1 MERHTANGDRG
12 FTLIEL
18 LVVMAIIA
26 TLMTLVTPQYFR
38 QHTKAQ
44 ETVLRHNLSSI
55 RQALDQY
62 REDNGANPESLQAL
76 VDRGDLRK
84 IPMDPLATFG
94 RTRPGRRT
102 QRCHRDPGQ
111 PQGAGTQPRISPGEH
126 RRQDPGGDH
135 HHRQPDHHLVGV
147 LPGRGAADH
156 GQAEHQPER

>member
-1 MERHTANGDRG
+1 MERHTANGNRG

-62 REDNGANPESLQAL
+62 RETTAPTPSPCKPWSTA
-76 VDRGDLRK
+76 
-84 IPMDPLATFG
+84 ATCARFPQ
-94 RTRPGRRT
+94 TR
-102 QRCHRDPGQ
+102 
-111 PQGAGTQPRISPGEH
+111 
-126 RRQDPGGDH
+126 
-135 HHRQPDHHLVGV
+135 
-147 LPGRGAADH
+147 
-156 GQAEHQPER
+156 

>member
-62 REDNGANPESLQAL
+62 REDHGANPDSLQAL
-76 VDRGDLRK
+76 VDRRYLREV
-84 IPMDPLATFG
+84 PTDPLT
-94 RTRPGRRT
+94 GRRDT
-102 QRCHRDPGQ
+102 WHLQPSDEQGLGDVRSGAPGNAND
-111 PQGAGTQPRISPGEH
+111 GSAY
-126 RRQDPGGDH
+126 
-135 HHRQPDHHLVGV
+135 
-147 LPGRGAADH
+147 ADW
-156 GQAEHQPER
+156 

>member
-1 MERHTANGDRG
+1 MERHTANGNRG

-62 REDNGANPESLQAL
+62 REDHGANPDSLQAL
-76 VDRGDLRK
+76 VDRRYLRDG
-84 IPMDPLATFG
+84 PYGPAD
-94 RTRPGRRT
+94 
-102 QRCHRDPGQ
+102 
-111 PQGAGTQPRISPGEH
+111 
-126 RRQDPGGDH
+126 RQ
-135 HHRQPDHHLVGV
+135 
-147 LPGRGAADH
+147 A
-156 GQAEHQPER
+156 

>member
-1 MERHTANGDRG
+1 MERPTTSGKQPVRG

-62 REDNGANPESLQAL
+62 REDHGSSPASLQDL
-76 VDRGDLRK
+76 VSRRYLRE
-84 IPMDPLATFG
+84 IPLDPLTG
-94 RTRPGRRT
+94 K
-102 QRCHRDPGQ
+102 RDTWRLQTGEEQGLGDVHSGAPGQ
-111 PQGAGTQPRISPGEH
+111 ANDGSAY
-126 RRQDPGGDH
+126 
-135 HHRQPDHHLVGV
+135 
-147 LPGRGAADH
+147 ADW
-156 GQAEHQPER
+156 